1 MSAQR
6 RQFECVD
13 RDDDVYADY
22 SARFDA
28 YNRDGSGSCFKT
40 FSVVLKRDDHII
52 AGGRGNLFLGALEVR
67 GLWVDA
73 DLRGTG
79 IGSELLEVIEG
90 EARQRGASK
99 AMLFTYSWQAEAFY
113 RRHGYSE
120 FGRFDFPEG
129 HYRIDMQ
136 KALAP

>member
-1 MSAQR
+1 MTIAQTS
-6 RQFECVD
+6 FECVD
-13 RDDDVYADY
+13 PDDEVYAEY

-28 YNRDGSGSCFKT
+28 YNREGSGSDFKT
-40 FSVVLKRDDHII
+40 FSMVLRQDTSIV

-73 DLRGTG
+73 ELRGTG
-79 IGSELLEVIEG
+79 IGSELLRAIEQ
-90 EARQRGASK
+90 EARSRGASK

-113 RRHGYSE
+113 RRHGYVE

-136 KALAP
+136 KVLMQ